1 LPSQPCNKCQCV
13 INWDSLLTPPSGS
26 PRSKDNKMGWWR
38 EDLSKEIHT
47 KIRCDNFVAS
57 GEFKTPIEPTLEV
70 TEPTSLKPTQMQG
83 VQEPKAREMDVSDFA
98 EKPMR
103 AEIKVHCKFLKIIEE
118 EVKQFLS
125 NWIPSGQDVNPARV
139 GMYMKMVL
147 DMMEKK

>member
-1 LPSQPCNKCQCV
+1 VPSQPCNKCQCV

-57 GEFKTPIEPTLEV
+57 GEFKDKIESPLEV
-70 TEPTSLKPTQMQG
+70 TSEPTSLKP
-83 VQEPKAREMDVSDFA
+83 REMDAADFA

-103 AEIKVHCKFLKIIEE
+103 AEIKVHCKFLSIIEE
-118 EVKQFLS
+118 EVTQFLTHYKS
-125 NWIPSGQDVNPARV
+125 KDGHVSKSEPNPARV
-139 GMYMKMVL
+139 GMYMKMVQ
-147 DMMEKK
+147 DMMAKK